1 MKNRNKNNK
10 DIDMEA
16 TCNNLAKEDIF
27 NSICLKSKAA
37 ITNCQMLINPK
48 TTKNISNTDI
58 VIWINDLHKALDD
71 EHETGIQIDH
81 LGKQVVFYI
90 DHIAYKNNSMIY
102 FKGHTE
108 NGKLV
113 HFVKHFSDL
122 SIQLMALKRRLSG
135 QHKTPFG
142 FEDWA
147 DYENEKSKSELD

>member
-1 MKNRNKNNK
+1 
-10 DIDMEA
+10 MEA
-16 TCNNLAKEDIF
+16 TCNDFAKEDIL

-37 ITNCQMLINPK
+37 ISNCQTLISSK
-48 TTKNISNTDI
+48 STKNINNTDV
-58 VIWINDLHKALDD
+58 VILINDLHKALDD
-71 EHETGIQIDH
+71 DHETGIQIDH

-113 HFVKHFSDL
+113 HFVKHVSDL

-135 QHKTPFG
+135 QLKTPFG
-142 FEDWA
+142 FADWA
-147 DYENEKSKSELD
+147 DYDNEKSKSKLD